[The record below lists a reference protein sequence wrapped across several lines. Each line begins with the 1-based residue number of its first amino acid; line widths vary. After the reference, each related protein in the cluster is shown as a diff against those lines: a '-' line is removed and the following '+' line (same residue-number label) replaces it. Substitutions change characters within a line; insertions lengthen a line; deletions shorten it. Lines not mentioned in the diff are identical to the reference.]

1 MVAGWIGGLFSEVP
15 DVAGLGSD
23 DATSELGAAGR
34 VNLLLLALPPLPW
47 PSSGRCHRHPLIV
60 GLLSGEEVVRD
71 GTLGTCRMG
80 GVHRDDAVLVG
91 RRGWRGRVKVVA
103 SFALVGLLRLAS

>member
-15 DVAGLGSD
+15 AVAGVGSD

-47 PSSGRCHRHPLIV
+47 PSSGRCHRHPLIA

-71 GTLGTCRMG
+71 GTLGTCRRG

-91 RRGWRGRVKVVA
+91 
-103 SFALVGLLRLAS
+103 L